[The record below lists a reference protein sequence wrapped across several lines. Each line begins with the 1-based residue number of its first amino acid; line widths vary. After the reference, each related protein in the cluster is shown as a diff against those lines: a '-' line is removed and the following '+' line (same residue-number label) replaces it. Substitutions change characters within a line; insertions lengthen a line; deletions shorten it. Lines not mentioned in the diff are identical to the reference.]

1 MFHDPFLGSL
11 SFIRIYSGFIK
22 VGDLVYNSTKKVKEK
37 IFRILRMFANSKKDI
52 NDAHFGD
59 IVVIVGLK
67 ESSTGDT
74 LCSLSENIQLENIET
89 PIPVISI
96 SIEPIFKNDQEKL
109 LNILQKFCKEDP
121 SLLLSINNNTG
132 ETILSGM
139 GELHLEIIVDRILK
153 ENNIKTKIS
162 KPQVSYKESIKK
174 IVTQE
179 GKYIK
184 QSGGKG
190 QYGHVVIRIEP
201 ISLENKE
208 NFIFKSEIIGGSIP
222 KEFIPAIEKG
232 IMNQINYGVVL
243 GYPVI
248 KIKVFLVNGSFHS
261 VDSSEY
267 AFKNAA
273 AIALKDALKKAN
285 SYILEPIM
293 KVEVNLPSEFL
304 GIVVG
309 DINKKRGIINTIIDH
324 ENFKIINSYIPLREL
339 FGYSTDLRSNTKGR
353 ATYNMEFHNYS
364 ELPNN
369 IVEKIK

>member
-1 MFHDPFLGSL
+1 M
-11 SFIRIYSGFIK
+11 
-22 VGDLVYNSTKKVKEK
+22 KKV
-37 IFRILRMFANSKKDI
+37 L
-52 NDAHFGD
+52 
-59 IVVIVGLK
+59 
-67 ESSTGDT
+67 
-74 LCSLSENIQLENIET
+74 
-89 PIPVISI
+89 
-96 SIEPIFKNDQEKL
+96 
-109 LNILQKFCKEDP
+109 
-121 SLLLSINNNTG
+121 
-132 ETILSGM
+132 
-139 GELHLEIIVDRILK
+139 
-153 ENNIKTKIS
+153 
-162 KPQVSYKESIKK
+162 KK